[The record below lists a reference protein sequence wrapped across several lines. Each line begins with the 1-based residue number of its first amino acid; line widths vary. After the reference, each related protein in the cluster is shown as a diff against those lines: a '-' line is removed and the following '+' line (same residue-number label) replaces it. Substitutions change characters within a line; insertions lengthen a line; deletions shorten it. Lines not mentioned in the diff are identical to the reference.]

1 MNYTLLC
8 LDLFI
13 DLFIFVSLDSITIQ
27 TQDGSDIAL
36 IRTGIAWESD
46 KKYKFQN
53 PELPAGMTLK
63 QCKEIPTKDHFLY
76 RI

>member
-1 MNYTLLC
+1 MMDKDSNNITL
-8 LDLFI
+8 
-13 DLFIFVSLDSITIQ
+13 TK
-27 TQDGSDIAL
+27 
-36 IRTGIAWESD
+36 TGIAWESD

-63 QCKEIPTKDHFLY
+63 QCKEIPTKVHFLY